1 MNESIDIQALSELSG
16 GDEEFVKE
24 ILNLFI
30 ENTPLELNKMRSH
43 LEKHETKEL
52 AEALHKM
59 KSFSAPLG
67 LNEMRTKI
75 YSLEEKLKSN
85 DLSAVKTEMN
95 DFFLFMEDL
104 VQRTEVQIDKLNL
117 EN

>member
-1 MNESIDIQALSELSG
+1 MDESIDIKALSELSG
-16 GDEEFVKE
+16 GDKEFVRE
-24 ILNLFI
+24 ILLLFV
-30 ENTPLELNKMRSH
+30 ENTPLEIKKMKGH
-43 LEKHETKEL
+43 LEKEETEEL
-52 AEALHKM
+52 REVLHKM

-75 YSLEEKLKSN
+75 YNLENNLKS
-85 DLSAVKTEMN
+85 DDISASGIEIN
-95 DFFLFMEDL
+95 DFFIFMEGL